1 MKSNNFFI
9 RIENGNLALPLN
21 TTGNRFFSKKY
32 LLSKMEN
39 ISSKVGGNIIKTK
52 NDSIV
57 KALNDINLNLM
68 GDRVA
73 LLGHNGAG
81 KTTLLKALAG
91 IYPLSS
97 GKIYYKGRIS
107 PFIDTGVGVNP
118 EDTSIEFLTYQAML
132 RGYSKNEIDNFVN
145 EVLDF
150 IELGEFAYMPI
161 RSYFRW
167 YGITSFASAALFFPC
182 EILLLDEG
190 IGAGDQFFT
199 NKFQNKLILLKI
211 QKYY

>member
-1 MKSNNFFI
+1 MK
-9 RIENGNLALPLN
+9 GNLALPLN

-57 KALNDINLNLM
+57 KALNDINLNLNA

-97 GKIYYKGRIS
+97 GKIYYKGRIYLS
-107 PFIDTGVGVNP
+107 LI
-118 EDTSIEFLTYQAML
+118 Q
-132 RGYSKNEIDNFVN
+132 
-145 EVLDF
+145 VL
-150 IELGEFAYMPI
+150 E
-161 RSYFRW
+161 
-167 YGITSFASAALFFPC
+167 
-182 EILLLDEG
+182 
-190 IGAGDQFFT
+190 
-199 NKFQNKLILLKI
+199 
-211 QKYY
+211 

>member
-21 TTGNRFFSKKY
+21 TTGNRFFSK
-32 LLSKMEN
+32 
-39 ISSKVGGNIIKTK
+39 ISFIKDGEYISKVGGNIIKTK

-57 KALNDINLNLM
+57 KALNDINLNLNA

-161 RSYFRW
+161 RSYSAGMASRLSLQLP
-167 YGITSFASAALFFPC
+167 YSFHA
-182 EILLLDEG
+182 
-190 IGAGDQFFT
+190 
-199 NKFQNKLILLKI
+199 KF
-211 QKYY
+211 YYLMKE

>member
-1 MKSNNFFI
+1 
-9 RIENGNLALPLN
+9 
-21 TTGNRFFSKKY
+21 
-32 LLSKMEN
+32 MEN

-57 KALNDINLNLM
+57 KALNDINLNLNA

-118 EDTSIEFLTYQAML
+118 EDTSIEFLTYVSL

-150 IELGEFAYMPI
+150 IELEFAYMPI
-161 RSYFRW
+161 RSYSAGMASRL
-167 YGITSFASAALFFPC
+167 FASAALFFPC

-190 IGAGDQFFT
+190 IGAGDQF
-199 NKFQNKLILLKI
+199 
-211 QKYY
+211 